1 MRTEIPSRLG
11 RVLGMCGALGLGAA
25 CSFSEG
31 PDWPPLS
38 DPTKVRASGSG
49 AEAPRAE
56 AAGRMDLAT
65 LVAGA
70 PRPPP
75 AGGGAA
81 LVGRA
86 QPLAVI
92 RFGAGPVDYEDA
104 LYGALR
110 GALERRPAAAF
121 DLVAVMPE
129 VGRPGQTAF
138 AGQLERVFLALTG
151 MGLPVERLSLSAL
164 TVSGLQATEVHVYV
178 R

>member
-1 MRTEIPSRLG
+1 MRIRHALWVEQ
-11 RVLGMCGALGLGAA
+11 VLVLLGLGLATG

-38 DPTKVRASGSG
+38 DPAKMRASGTG
-49 AEAPRAE
+49 AEAARTE
-56 AAGRMDLAT
+56 AAARMSLAT

-75 AGGGAA
+75 AGGAAA
-81 LVGRA
+81 LVGRV

-92 RFGAGPVDYEDA
+92 RFGAGPVDYEAA

-110 GALERRPAAAF
+110 GALERRPATAF

-129 VGRPGQTAF
+129 VSRPGQTAF
-138 AGQLERVFLALTG
+138 AGHLERVFRALTG
-151 MGLPVERLSLSAL
+151 MGLPAERLSLSAL
-164 TVSGLQATEVHVYV
+164 TLSGLQATEVHVYV